1 MFGFFKKNKKDSE
14 LSLIAPA
21 TGKIVPISEIP
32 DPVFAQKM
40 AGDGI
45 GIDVT
50 GDTIVA
56 PADGT
61 VSLIFKTKHAFAMTL
76 NNGIE
81 LLVHVGLETVALNG
95 EGFEQL
101 IEQGTTVKAGTPI
114 LKIDRELIKSKGCPL
129 VTPVLITNVD
139 AIKSLTPIAN
149 GDAVAGQTSIIEY
162 TV

>member
-139 AIKSLTPIAN
+139 ATKSLTPIAN